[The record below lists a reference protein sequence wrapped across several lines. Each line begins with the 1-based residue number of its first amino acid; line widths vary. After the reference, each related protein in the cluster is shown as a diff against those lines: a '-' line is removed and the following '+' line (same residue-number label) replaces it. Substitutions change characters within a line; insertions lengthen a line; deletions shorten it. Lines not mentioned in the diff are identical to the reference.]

1 MMSPP
6 SGKENGNQLPS
17 ISGENIK
24 WDSLSGSSLGHQY
37 NSLIS
42 LLDIDGN
49 DKNVLQWA
57 KGFF

>member
-1 MMSPP
+1 MMLPS

-17 ISGENIK
+17 IPGGNIK
-24 WDSLSGSSLGHQY
+24 WDSPSESSLGHQY

-49 DKNVLQWA
+49 NKNVLQ
-57 KGFF
+57 